1 MSTCSHVPFLSRR
14 GGFVWRSISTKPGAN
29 LPSWTIM
36 EQSSNGWDVSS
47 QRDLCDWS
55 VSTRKERQVHEPLE
69 ECSGFT
75 HGGTTKTSCGQRSM
89 AGRGSNDETAWSAAL
104 HTRQQCETAL
114 GATQRPPGH
123 LRPLL
128 QSLGEKLR
136 LQATDTHTTPPPRG

>member
-1 MSTCSHVPFLSRR
+1 
-14 GGFVWRSISTKPGAN
+14 
-29 LPSWTIM
+29 M

-89 AGRGSNDETAWSAAL
+89 AGRGAMMRRRGLLPYTPGNSVKQPSVPHKGL
-104 HTRQQCETAL
+104 L
-114 GATQRPPGH
+114 GI
-123 LRPLL
+123 
-128 QSLGEKLR
+128 
-136 LQATDTHTTPPPRG
+136 